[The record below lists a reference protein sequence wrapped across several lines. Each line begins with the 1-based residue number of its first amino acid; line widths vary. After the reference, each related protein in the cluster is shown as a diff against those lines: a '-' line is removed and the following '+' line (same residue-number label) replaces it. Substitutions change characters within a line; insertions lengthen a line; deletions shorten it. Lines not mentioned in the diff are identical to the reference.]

1 MLYIVSNRLPVTV
14 VEDKVDYK
22 FMPSSGGLVSGLS
35 SYLQAL
41 TEKGGTYTWV
51 GWPGTTIKDKH
62 KDELKDK
69 LLSDLRAY
77 PVFLSEKEM
86 DKFYFGFCN
95 RTIWPL
101 FHYLPSYVAYES
113 DYWDT
118 YKYVN

>member
-35 SYLQAL
+35 SYLQSL

-62 KDELKDK
+62 KDELKDEAAIRPA
-69 LLSDLRAY
+69 SIPCFSLR
-77 PVFLSEKEM
+77 KG
-86 DKFYFGFCN
+86 DG
-95 RTIWPL
+95 
-101 FHYLPSYVAYES
+101 
-113 DYWDT
+113 
-118 YKYVN
+118 